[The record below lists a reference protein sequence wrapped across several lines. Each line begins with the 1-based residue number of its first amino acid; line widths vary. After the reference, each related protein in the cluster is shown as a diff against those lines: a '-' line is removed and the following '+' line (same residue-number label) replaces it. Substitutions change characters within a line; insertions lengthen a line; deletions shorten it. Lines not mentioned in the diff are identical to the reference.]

1 MLSRRRW
8 SLLFACL
15 LTFFLSVHPWVGRA
29 SDSLEG
35 LLQQSQQR
43 YEAGHLD
50 EAKGLLLQIQQTAQ
64 AEGNQLVLAI
74 ALSNLALVES
84 AQGDGGAANQAIA
97 SSLQTLKT
105 AKAPNKTAVLAQV
118 LNVQGRLQLAQG
130 DAQNALQTWQQT
142 ATLYRQA
149 GNPNGEIQSQL
160 RQVQALRAMGLHSRA
175 YQTILLPLKEQLQKQ
190 PDSATKV
197 WGLRSL
203 GEEMSIVGSL
213 TAAETVLQDS
223 LKAAERLDVPQEKAA
238 TQLSLANL
246 LSAKIRDKLSA
257 SQLKRREREQLKRDI
272 TAAIALYQSVTT
284 TPSPNQLRAQLNLL
298 SLLVDT
304 SQTTDAQRLVTA
316 LQPTILNLPSDRPS
330 IEARLNFTNS
340 LLHLQKAAE
349 ASSAG
354 ETVVGETAISVLNTA
369 VAQATALNDSRL
381 LANALGNLARVQEQK
396 QQWQAAQTATER
408 AILLAK
414 AINAPD
420 QLYRWSAQL
429 GRLQEKQGNRQG
441 AIDSYS
447 QAVNILRTLRSDLLG
462 LNAEHLLVDSE
473 TLEPVHRQLVSLLLP
488 RDGSQPTEATLQR
501 TREVIES
508 LQLEEINNYL
518 RAACLQS
525 QVEIDQVPVPNKTAV
540 IYPIILPDRVA
551 IIVSVTGQEA
561 ASLIKQQAKDPTKS
575 SSKKQTILYTQPI
588 PQVQIEATI
597 KTLQD
602 GLRNRI
608 SLEYKHP
615 SEQLYGWLIQPLD
628 AELQSQKVETLVFVL
643 DGAFRNV
650 PMAALSDGQK
660 FLVEKYSI
668 ATTPGLKLT
677 SPQPL
682 QTQKLSSVAFGLTE
696 PRTIELSNGGS
707 QTFSELPFVKSE
719 LEDLQAEI
727 PSQVELDKQF
737 TSKQFQETLQK
748 SQAPI
753 VHLATHGQFSSDRD
767 QTFLLTSDGVID
779 IDELA
784 ASLGA
789 GDTRTT
795 PIELLVLSACE
806 TAIGDDRAP
815 LGLAGIALKSGARS
829 TIASLWKV
837 NDTATSLLMQRFY
850 KELATRQVTK
860 AEALQKA
867 QEAILEDPQ
876 FRRHPYFWAPFI
888 LVGNWL

>member
-1 MLSRRRW
+1 MLPRRRW
-8 SLLFACL
+8 SLIFACL
-15 LTFFLSVHPWVGRA
+15 LSFCLSLHPWVGWA
-29 SDSLEG
+29 TESLEG

-43 YEAGHLD
+43 YEAGQLD
-50 EAKGLLLQIQQTAQ
+50 EAKKLLQQVQQQAQ
-64 AEGNQLVLAI
+64 GNALVLAV

-84 AQGDGGAANQAIA
+84 ARGDWNAANQAIA
-97 SSLQTLKT
+97 TSLQTLKT
-105 AKAPNKTAVLAQV
+105 AKVPNQTAVLAQV

-130 DAQNALQTWQQT
+130 DSQNALKTWQKT
-142 ATLYRQA
+142 ATLYQQA
-149 GNPNGEIQSQL
+149 GNPTGEIQSQL

-175 YQTILLPLKEQLQKQ
+175 YQTILLPLKERLQQQ

-203 GEEMSIVGSL
+203 GEEMSVVGNLSI
-213 TAAETVLQDS
+213 AATILQDS
-223 LKAAERLDVPQEKAA
+223 LKAAETLDVPQEKAA

-246 LSAKIRDKLSA
+246 LSARVREKMSLG
-257 SQLKRREREQLKRDI
+257 QLKRREKEQVKRD
-272 TAAIALYQSVTT
+272 TKEAIALYQSVTT
-284 TPSPNQLRAQLNLL
+284 TPSPNQLRAQLNWL

-304 SQTTDAQRLVTA
+304 NQVTEAGQLMTT
-316 LQPTILNLPSDRPS
+316 LQPIIVTLPSNRAS
-330 IEARLNFTNS
+330 IEARLNFVNS
-340 LLHLQKAAE
+340 LLRLQKAA
-349 ASSAG
+349 
-354 ETVVGETAISVLNTA
+354 AIPPEDDTGITILSTA
-369 VAQATALNDSRL
+369 VEQATGLNDSRL
-381 LANALGNLARVQEQK
+381 LANALGNLARVQEQ
-396 QQWQAAQTATER
+396 QQQLRTAQTTTER
-408 AILLAK
+408 AILLSK
-414 AINAPD
+414 AVNAPD

-429 GRLQEKQGNRQG
+429 GRLQEKQGDRPG
-441 AIDSYS
+441 AIASYS
-447 QAVNILRTLRSDLLG
+447 QAVNTLRTLRGDLLG

-488 RDGSQPTEATLQR
+488 KDGSQPTEATLQR

-551 IIVSVTGQEA
+551 IIVSVTGQDTT
-561 ASLIKQQAKDPTKS
+561 ASTSQQTKQLIKPVAQ
-575 SSKKQTILYTQPI
+575 KQTTLYTQTI
-588 PQVQIEATI
+588 PQDQIEATI
-597 KTLQD
+597 KTLQE

-608 SLEYKHP
+608 SLEYQQP
-615 SEQLYGWLIQPLD
+615 AEQLYTWLIKPIET
-628 AELQSQKVETLVFVL
+628 ELQNQKVETLVFVL

-660 FLVEKYSI
+660 FLMETYSI

-682 QTQKLSSVAFGLTE
+682 QAQALSSVAFGLTE
-696 PRTIELSNGGS
+696 PRTIELPNGGS

-719 LEDLQAEI
+719 LEDLKAEI
-727 PSQVELDKQF
+727 PSKVELDKGF
-737 TSKQFQETLQK
+737 TSQQFQSTLQK

-789 GDTRTT
+789 DETRTT

-867 QEAILEDPQ
+867 QQAILSDPQ